1 MDALSHVTD
10 KHLNLE
16 VIIMQQYLQT
26 FQEMICLRGLTDHT
40 KKSYATY
47 IKSYLNYL
55 ETILQK
61 DPHDVSWDE
70 LRQYIFW
77 LKQQCSLSDRTIN
90 CLV

>member
-40 KKSYATY
+40 NKS
-47 IKSYLNYL
+47 S
-55 ETILQK
+55 
-61 DPHDVSWDE
+61 
-70 LRQYIFW
+70 
-77 LKQQCSLSDRTIN
+77 
-90 CLV
+90 

>member
-16 VIIMQQYLQT
+16 VITMQQYLDS
-26 FQEMICLRGLTDHT
+26 FIEMISLRGLTDHT

-47 IKSYLNYL
+47 INSYLNYL
-55 ETILQK
+55 ETTLHK
-61 DPHDVSWDE
+61 NPHDVTWDE

-77 LKQQCSLSDRTIN
+77 LK
-90 CLV
+90 